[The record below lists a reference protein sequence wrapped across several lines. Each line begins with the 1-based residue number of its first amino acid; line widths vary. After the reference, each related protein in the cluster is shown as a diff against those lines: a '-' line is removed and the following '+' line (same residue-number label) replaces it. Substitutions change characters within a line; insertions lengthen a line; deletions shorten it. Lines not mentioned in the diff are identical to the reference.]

1 MVADAALRRAR
12 TPQRAYNRKPKTVE
26 LTKHTITPSTVNR
39 QLIQTLR
46 RLLKYSRYTLGVPID
61 LTQIEW
67 GSLQY
72 EEAEERNREIVAAE
86 EVRYWNALRADYHP
100 IVELYFISGRRRS
113 DWVGLLKSK
122 CQLAAGTV
130 RLPIR
135 KKKKQGEM
143 TVTLTEREHEIIS
156 EEMAKSP
163 ASCPW
168 VFTCEAQRVGQ
179 RHKKGDRIAIT
190 ATGLRRAHGTALKRS
205 GVADFRIHDFRH
217 TMATWLLR
225 ETGNP
230 MLVQKNLDHASLA
243 STAR

>member
-1 MVADAALRRAR
+1 M
-12 TPQRAYNRKPKTVE
+12 
-26 LTKHTITPSTVNR
+26 
-39 QLIQTLR
+39 
-46 RLLKYSRYTLGVPID
+46 
-61 LTQIEW
+61 
-67 GSLQY
+67 
-72 EEAEERNREIVAAE
+72 AAE

-163 ASCPW
+163 ASCPLG
-168 VFTCEAQRVGQ
+168 FHLRGPA
-179 RHKKGDRIAIT
+179 
-190 ATGLRRAHGTALKRS
+190 RRAAPQERRS
-205 GVADFRIHDFRH
+205 HRH
-217 TMATWLLR
+217 HRDRATPGAWDGLEAVGCRRL
-225 ETGNP
+225 
-230 MLVQKNLDHASLA
+230 
-243 STAR
+243 